1 MKRLA
6 PTAGLLLSLI
16 SFQALAAEVLLTV
29 FLDDAPLSGAT
40 VTLDDRNVGKTN
52 SLGSATAAL
61 QEGSHVMTLVA
72 DDATFPIEFSSSAE
86 EDVEIKVTFTS
97 DTGDKPEV
105 NIRKFGVGAPGG
117 EGFITGKILDS
128 SGAAIKGATVAIANT
143 SYTATTDEFG
153 VYVLNLPRGEYEL
166 VVSAAGFQD
175 ASAASVRVM
184 ADLGVNATVT
194 LQPQGAAAA
203 GGAGAVAAG
212 TGTAGEVE
220 EVFVMGVFN
229 PKDDAVS
236 IERNAESITSA
247 IDIAQLERFG
257 DSDVGSALNRVAGVA
272 VVDRKYAT
280 VRGLDGRYISST
292 LNGLLMPST
301 DTQRREVE
309 LDLFPT
315 VIVGGIEIQ
324 KSYTADQ
331 LATTTG
337 GAIMIETK
345 GIPEERIL
353 QVSGSLGY
361 NPSTTGDDILSYASS
376 NGDWAGYDSG
386 LRELPNGILGATN
399 GGRSLTICDP
409 AIDPVRCTS
418 PAQAA
423 QLGVQFQDDYNVGDK
438 TALPNA
444 ELSVAYGDRRP
455 LGDNALGWYL
465 AADLDRATTDR
476 GNAELSNPLGVVG
489 SYERSEE
496 TTAVTTYG
504 AVGYEYGDAN
514 DVVSKTMY
522 LRNTDDITRVESGI
536 DESED
541 NQIDTSILDW
551 VEREFTSQAFTGHN
565 DFEYKDLV
573 HQLDWRGAWSKTETD
588 EPDRRTYTYFNNI
601 LSTSAFE
608 RRWSQLEETSYDVG
622 ADYSVALEWGNGNST
637 ELQAGGMWS
646 DKDRNFDQYR
656 FGIGFTELGQDI
668 DLNINQDLETEVLPY
683 YNFALDKVFLKANTT
698 DTDSYDSQEKLY
710 AYYLNTVTEL
720 GEDWTL
726 VLGARNETFEQEL
739 QYPNAPR
746 ADSDLEYDDWY
757 PALNVTWRTTEEI
770 QLRLGLSQTV
780 SYPGIIERSEAQTFD
795 PDTDDPIFGNP
806 DLQVSTID
814 NYDIRTEYYFS
825 ETESVSLALFYKSI
839 DSPVE
844 RAIPDASGSSATD
857 ATTFVNQESADLTGV
872 EIDAY
877 KEVLSEDDYLV
888 FVGGNISYIDSE
900 VDFSEDSI
908 RLEGASADGRQL
920 QGQSEWL
927 SNLQIGMDHYP
938 TEQKVTFLVNY
949 FDDRIYRVARGN
961 NSGPEYEDGRVI
973 VDFTYEKV
981 WSDELVIEASVKN
994 ILNTEVEYSQNGNT
1008 IESYNVGRFFKA
1020 GVTYKF

>member
-1 MKRLA
+1 MKKIA
-6 PTAGLLLSLI
+6 VYAGLALSLLTQ
-16 SFQALAAEVLLTV
+16 QALAANLFLTV
-29 FLDDAPLSGAT
+29 FLDDAPLKGAT
-40 VTLDDRNVGKTN
+40 VLLDERNLGVTDSRGGSRATLE
-52 SLGSATAAL
+52 A
-61 QEGSHVMTLVA
+61 GSHVLTLV
-72 DDATFPIEFSSSAE
+72 DDDIKLPVEFSSSAE
-86 EDVEIKVTFTS
+86 EDVEIKVALTS
-97 DTGDKPEV
+97 AAGDAPQID
-105 NIRKFGVGAPGG
+105 IRKFSESAPPG
-117 EGFITGKILDS
+117 EGFITGRILDA
-128 SGAAIKGATVAIANT
+128 SGAAIEGATIAAAGT
-143 SYTATTDEFG
+143 SFTASADDMG
-153 VYVLNLPRGEYEL
+153 VYELKLPRGEYEIQ
-166 VVSAAGFQD
+166 VSAPGFQTETVPG
-175 ASAASVRVM
+175 VRVM
-184 ADLGVNATVT
+184 ADLGINATVT
-194 LQPQGAAAA
+194 LQPEGAAPMPAS
-203 GGAGAVAAG
+203 
-212 TGTAGEVE
+212 TADGQME
-220 EVFVMGVFN
+220 EVFVLGVFN
-229 PKDDAVS
+229 PQNSAAGV
-236 IERNAESITSA
+236 ERYATSITNA
-247 IDIAQLERFG
+247 IDVAQLERFG

-272 VVDRKYAT
+272 IVDRKYAT
-280 VRGLDGRYISST
+280 VRGLDGRYISSS

-315 VIVGGIEIQ
+315 VIVQGIEIQ
-324 KSYTADQ
+324 KSFTADQ

-345 GIPEERIL
+345 GIPDERIL
-353 QVSGSLGY
+353 QVSGSLGF
-361 NPSTTGDDILSYASS
+361 NPNTTGENILSYASS

-386 LRELPNGILGATN
+386 LRKLPSGILGATN

-444 ELSVAYGDRRP
+444 ELSAAYGDRRP

-465 AADLDRATTDR
+465 AADLDRATVDR
-476 GNAELSNPLGVVG
+476 GNAELSNPLGIEG
-489 SYERSEE
+489 NYERSEE
-496 TTAVTTYG
+496 TTAVTGYG

-514 DVVSKTMY
+514 DVVSKTIF

-536 DESED
+536 DESEG

-551 VEREFTSQAFTGHN
+551 VEREFLSQAFVGHN

-573 HQLDWRGAWSKTETD
+573 HQLDWRGAWSKTEND
-588 EPDRRTYTYFNNI
+588 EPDRRTYTYFNNV

-608 RRWSQLEETSYDVG
+608 RRWSNLNETSYDLG
-622 ADYSVALEWGNGNST
+622 ADYSVALQWGDGNST

-683 YNFALDKVFLKANTT
+683 YNFALDKVVLKANTT

-710 AYYLNTVTEL
+710 AYYVNSVTEL

-726 VLGARNETFEQEL
+726 ELGARNETFEQEL

-746 ADSDLEYDDWY
+746 SNSDLKYDDWY
-757 PALNVTWRTTEEI
+757 PALNVSWRTTEEI

-814 NYDIRTEYYFS
+814 NYDLRAEYYFS
-825 ETESVSLALFYKSI
+825 DTESVSLALFYKSI
-839 DSPVE
+839 DQPVE
-844 RAIPDASGSSATD
+844 RAIPDASGSAASD
-857 ATTFVNQESADLTGV
+857 ATTFINQESADLTGV
-872 EIDAY
+872 EVDVN
-877 KEVLSEDDYLV
+877 KDVLNRENYLV
-888 FVGGNISYIDSE
+888 FVGGNVSYIDSK
-900 VDFSEDSI
+900 VNFSADSI
-908 RLEGASADGRQL
+908 RLEGAAADGRQL

-927 SNLQIGMDHYP
+927 SNIQIGMDHYP
-938 TEQKVTFLVNY
+938 TEQKFTVLVNY
-949 FDDRIYRVARGN
+949 FDDRIFRVARGN
-961 NSGPEYEDGRVI
+961 NTGPEYEDARVI

-981 WSDELVIEASVKN
+981 WSDNLVIEASLKN